1 MSRRWRG
8 STDLTSDSIAI
19 RRLAAQRLVGQ
30 PLSTPVNVVRHL
42 LAVQSQDYPNAK
54 WAVGQRLEGA
64 LDGEL
69 DRAFD
74 AGEIVR
80 THVMRPTWHF
90 VAPEDLRWL
99 VTLTAPRVRQ
109 ASAYQYRLLEID
121 APLLARSSAVVER
134 ALRGGNALTR
144 EELGIRLAD
153 AGIEA
158 TGLRLQYVVG
168 DGELTGM
175 LCSGPRRG
183 RRHTY
188 ALLEER
194 VPPARPRERDEALAE
209 LGRRYVEGH
218 GPAQVADLAWWS
230 GLTVADARLAL
241 ESATPPLVRESHDGR
256 TFYAPPAEPAAVSLR
271 PILHLL
277 PNYDEL
283 LIAFRD
289 RTDAMDPGLPPPARV
304 AQVVLNHVVVRDG
317 LVVGGYRRR
326 DEGATTRLEID
337 RLVDLGQADRAA
349 LGRVVERFAA
359 FLGRPVETVGLD

>member
-1 MSRRWRG
+1 MVRG
-8 STDLTSDSIAI
+8 
-19 RRLAAQRLVGQ
+19 
-30 PLSTPVNVVRHL
+30 L

-54 WAVGQRLEGA
+54 WALAQRTARASEA
-64 LDGEL
+64 EL

-74 AGEIVR
+74 AGEFVR

-99 VTLTAPRVRQ
+99 LELTAPRVRQ

-121 APLLARSSAVVER
+121 PPLVKRVARIVER
-134 ALRGGNALTR
+134 ALRGGVALTR
-144 EELGIRLAD
+144 DELGVRIRE

-158 TGLRLQYVVG
+158 AGPRLAYLVG
-168 DGELTGM
+168 DGELGG
-175 LCSGPRRG
+175 LICSGPRRG
-183 RRHTY
+183 KRQTY

-194 VPPARPRERDEALAE
+194 LPPTRARTRDEALAE

-218 GPAQVADLAWWS
+218 GPAQIADLAWWS
-230 GLTVADARLAL
+230 GLTVADARRAL
-241 ESATPPLVRESHDGR
+241 EAASPPLVRETVGERAFFVS
-256 TFYAPPAEPAAVSLR
+256 PSAATPQLPGGPLV
-271 PILHLL
+271 HLL

-304 AQVVLNHVVVRDG
+304 AQVVLAHVVVRDG

-326 DEGATTRLEID
+326 DEAGRTVLAVD
-337 RLVDLGQADRAA
+337 PLVDLDSVARTAIRTAGQ
-349 LGRVVERFAA
+349 RFAA
-359 FLGRPVETVGLD
+359 FLGRPVEVAGLD